1 LDKLQHID
9 DLLRKAS
16 QVPANALVDASD
28 WAIIEKRL
36 KRRKSRIYAL
46 WFFLALSV
54 CTTSALFV
62 VNQIN
67 SKTTPILT
75 QQEKNI
81 DTPTLNHPN
90 NTTTERLTD
99 DFESAESIASTDTS
113 PVEPLE
119 LASSDPS
126 ILSKNNQRLQPS
138 TSNTKLP
145 EAKALVQD
153 LESSIRQ
160 AIEKSH
166 IPLVVALESK
176 APNFV
181 FDAIYGSAPL
191 WLNQDNVIVQSN
203 SKPSH
208 LAYDKS
214 HWETGISFT
223 PSLSSK
229 ISGVNKDLS
238 GFINKSYNTFV
249 ANSESATFGNTFGFN
264 AQYHPKGRFF
274 YSSGLYITQ
283 RAEQVD
289 YNYTITE
296 GVIKTDNKTLDYY
309 TLDPRAY
316 VDVNYKGS
324 NSYHFIEIPLNIG
337 YKQPIS
343 RNFELRTQVGISYLS
358 LLNSSGQKGNFTT
371 LRLDDLS
378 TLNFNTNH
386 IAANLKSGLYY
397 NRPRIT
403 LGLEPM
409 IGMNLTNLQNR
420 SISAILDKPYS
431 YGINL
436 TTNLKLFKQ

>member
-1 LDKLQHID
+1 MDKLQHID

-81 DTPTLNHPN
+81 DTPTHNHPN

-99 DFESAESIASTDTS
+99 DFESAESITSTDTS

-264 AQYHPKGRFF
+264 SQYHPKGRFF

-420 SISAILDKPYS
+420 STSAILDKPYS

>member
-1 LDKLQHID
+1 MDKLQHID

-16 QVPANALVDASD
+16 QVPANALVNASD
-28 WAIIEKRL
+28 WAMIEKRL

-90 NTTTERLTD
+90 NTTTERLTE
-99 DFESAESIASTDTS
+99 DFESTEPLASTDTN
-113 PVEPLE
+113 PVESLE

-126 ILSKNNQRLQPS
+126 NSSKNNQRLQPS

-166 IPLVVALESK
+166 IPLAVALESK

-309 TLDPRAY
+309 NLDPRAY
-316 VDVNYKGS
+316 EYINYKGS

-337 YKQPIS
+337 HKQPIS

-409 IGMNLTNLQNR
+409 IGMNLTNLQDR
-420 SISAILDKPYS
+420 STSAILDKPYS

>member
-1 LDKLQHID
+1 MDKLQHID

-81 DTPTLNHPN
+81 DTPTHNHPN

-99 DFESAESIASTDTS
+99 DFESAESITSTDTS

-420 SISAILDKPYS
+420 STSAILDKPYS

>member
-1 LDKLQHID
+1 MDKLQHID

-99 DFESAESIASTDTS
+99 DFESAESITSTDTS

-138 TSNTKLP
+138 ISNTKLP

-153 LESSIRQ
+153 LVSSIRQ

-420 SISAILDKPYS
+420 STSAILDKPYS

>member
-1 LDKLQHID
+1 MDKLQHID

-62 VNQIN
+62 VNQID

-90 NTTTERLTD
+90 NTTTERLTE
-99 DFESAESIASTDTS
+99 DFESAESLASTDTN
-113 PVEPLE
+113 PVESLE

-126 ILSKNNQRLQPS
+126 NSSKNNQKLQ
-138 TSNTKLP
+138 TSRPDTELSESK
-145 EAKALVQD
+145 ELVQN
-153 LESSIRQ
+153 LESPIRP

-191 WLNQDNVIVQSN
+191 WVNQDNVIVQSN

-214 HWETGISFT
+214 HWEAGISFT

-296 GVIKTDNKTLDYY
+296 GVIKTDNKTLGYY
-309 TLDPRAY
+309 NLDPRAY
-316 VDVNYKGS
+316 EYINYKGS

-409 IGMNLTNLQNR
+409 IGMNLTNLQDR
-420 SISAILDKPYS
+420 STSAILDKPYS

>member
-1 LDKLQHID
+1 MDKLQHID

-28 WAIIEKRL
+28 WAMIEKRL

-99 DFESAESIASTDTS
+99 DFESAESITSNDTS

-160 AIEKSH
+160 AIKKSH

-223 PSLSSK
+223 PSLSSN

-420 SISAILDKPYS
+420 STSAILDKPYS

>member
-1 LDKLQHID
+1 MDKLQHID

-99 DFESAESIASTDTS
+99 DFESAESITSNDTS

-160 AIEKSH
+160 AIKKSH

-223 PSLSSK
+223 PSLSSN

-420 SISAILDKPYS
+420 STSAILDKPYS

>member
-81 DTPTLNHPN
+81 DTPTHNHPN

-99 DFESAESIASTDTS
+99 DFESAESITSTDTS

-176 APNFV
+176 APNFA

-420 SISAILDKPYS
+420 STSAILDKPYS

>member
-1 LDKLQHID
+1 MDKLQHID

-99 DFESAESIASTDTS
+99 DFESAESITSTDTS

-420 SISAILDKPYS
+420 STSAILDKPYS

>member
-1 LDKLQHID
+1 MDKLQHID

-420 SISAILDKPYS
+420 STSAILDKPYS

>member
-1 LDKLQHID
+1 MDKLQHID

-99 DFESAESIASTDTS
+99 DFESAESITSTDTS

-420 SISAILDKPYS
+420 STSAILDKPYS
-431 YGINL
+431 HGINL

>member
-99 DFESAESIASTDTS
+99 DFESAESITSTDTS

-420 SISAILDKPYS
+420 STSAILDKPYS